1 MLNRCKPDGRVGR
14 AAILKPVSRILIV
27 EDDGDIAQLVRLY
40 LEKAGHAT
48 EVVASGDEAL
58 ERVRA
63 NPPDLVVLD
72 LMLPGLD
79 GLTICRAIRAAGTTA
94 QTPIIVVSARAAES
108 DRISGLELGADDY
121 ITKPFS
127 PKELV
132 ARVAAVQRR
141 TQRAQPAEPLV
152 RYGPL
157 TFDRERHLVFNEGE
171 EVTLTAKEF
180 LLLEYFL
187 RHRGRV
193 LSRDRLLTDVWG
205 YRYAG
210 GTRTVD
216 VHIRRLRK
224 KLPALTDAL
233 LTVQQFGYKL
243 LDVAPEADQ
252 AARDMYAV

>member
-1 MLNRCKPDGRVGR
+1 M
-14 AAILKPVSRILIV
+14 
-27 EDDGDIAQLVRLY
+27 
-40 LEKAGHAT
+40 
-48 EVVASGDEAL
+48 
-58 ERVRA
+58 
-63 NPPDLVVLD
+63 
-72 LMLPGLD
+72 
-79 GLTICRAIRAAGTTA
+79 
-94 QTPIIVVSARAAES
+94 
-108 DRISGLELGADDY
+108 
-121 ITKPFS
+121 
-127 PKELV
+127 
-132 ARVAAVQRR
+132 
-141 TQRAQPAEPLV
+141 